1 MTRTKVVI
9 GTILFVL
16 AAFILLSGIVYV
28 AKQTIPILFTVGQSL
43 FAFFSWSLFLIPFV
57 MIFIG
62 IGVVSPEGLGWE
74 GVVIGVLM
82 FFPVL
87 VGTLLTQLLINID
100 TNSIYFAMK
109 QQIIANYGEG
119 IYAIYLCLLFII
131 LIGTIFAPIRLLVL
145 VFSQKDPTISEDQL
159 YSSTKKKILPAIIGR
174 GFFSSSRTSSKTK
187 IQEEGLKANSPASQT
202 GTILDKFP
210 NVKRLMELS
219 KKSQSQA
226 TAYKGITPA
235 GAAFTQPAK
244 KIVTPEG
251 EVKTF
256 TGIIPGLNRE
266 IDGLKTAGDLKRYLD
281 QENAL
286 ASIEEDIPM
295 DDPFMDDSQNK
306 LGAED
311 EDDLEDKL
319 DSFDE
324 MFDKNY
330 GDDERYAKK
339 IEKIGK
345 EHPGEDPAFRFLEES
360 YLEDEYIEEEEDFVI
375 TPQSSKKSSIILGE
389 NKVAGAKVKATTPVR
404 YEVPIDSILKKNP
417 NAASWEVDEETRQSG
432 YLLQQCLA
440 EFKIQADVIGI
451 QKGPVVTMF
460 EILPAPGIK
469 LSKITNLA
477 DNIALKLAAQRI
489 RIVAPIPGKHAV
501 GIEIPNKKRALVSF
515 REMVEDEKFKSH
527 SMQIPVILG
536 KDITG
541 NAQIIDLTR
550 TPHLLIA
557 GATGSGKSVCVNSLI
572 TSILYAKDQHE
583 VKLIMI
589 DPKIVELKLYN
600 GVPHLLTEVITEPKR
615 AYQALQYCLSEMERR
630 YSLLDSLG
638 CREIRS
644 FNEKV
649 AKNKKYATTPLPYIV
664 VIVDEFADLMAT
676 SGKDLETVIS
686 RLAAMSRAVGIHLVL
701 ATQRPSVDVITGI
714 IKANIPSR
722 IAFMVSSRFDSRI
735 ILDCDG
741 ADRLLGQGDM
751 LFAPGWDPVL
761 TRVQGAYLTD
771 EEVENV
777 VAHVKTLGEPE
788 YIDDEIFIEDE
799 DGNFNLFSGSGGDD
813 PLMNEALEIVRKTGK
828 ASASYLQRCLKIGY
842 NRAARLVE
850 EMEAKGIVG
859 PQNGSKPRE
868 VLNY

>member
-1 MTRTKVVI
+1 
-9 GTILFVL
+9 
-16 AAFILLSGIVYV
+16 
-28 AKQTIPILFTVGQSL
+28 
-43 FAFFSWSLFLIPFV
+43 

-62 IGVVSPEGLGWE
+62 VVVLSPNGLGFE
-74 GVVIGVLM
+74 GIIIGILM

-87 VGTLLTQLLINID
+87 VGSLLSQLLVNID
-100 TNSIYFAMK
+100 STSIYFAIK
-109 QQIIANYGEG
+109 QQIITNYGYG
-119 IYAIYLCLLFII
+119 VYTFYLCALFII
-131 LIGTIFAPIRLLVL
+131 LIVTLFAPIRLLVL
-145 VFSQKDPTISEDQL
+145 VFSQNDPTITEEQL
-159 YSSTKKKILPAIIGR
+159 YSSTKKKILPPIVGK
-174 GFFSSSRTSSKTK
+174 GFFPTNKESQTQTTVSPAANTSS
-187 IQEEGLKANSPASQT
+187 
-202 GTILDKFP
+202 ILDKFP

-219 KKSQSQA
+219 RKSESQA
-226 TAYKGITPA
+226 TSYKGIEPSKAFFNGYPQKSIVKSDATLEPA
-235 GAAFTQPAK
+235 IKNQDAVFGATKENVFK
-244 KIVTPEG
+244 GV
-251 EVKTF
+251 
-256 TGIIPGLNRE
+256 IPGLNRE
-266 IDGLKTAGDLKRYLD
+266 IEGLETAGDLKRYLE
-281 QENAL
+281 QEKAL
-286 ASIEEDIPM
+286 NDIQEPIPS
-295 DDPFMDDSQNK
+295 DDPFIENSNSIYENDMDEE
-306 LGAED
+306 L
-311 EDDLEDKL
+311 DDFDQL
-319 DSFDE
+319 FDE
-324 MFDKNY
+324 HFN
-330 GDDERYAKK
+330 DDERYANKIASIKK
-339 IEKIGK
+339 DY
-345 EHPGEDPAFRFLEES
+345 PGEDPALRFLEES
-360 YLEDEYIEEEEDFVI
+360 YLEDEYAIEDEDEVI
-375 TPQSSKKSSIILGE
+375 TPSPSLSSPKSLKTKPSSRSKL
-389 NKVAGAKVKATTPVR
+389 KTTVPPR
-404 YEVPIDSILKKNP
+404 YEVPVDSILRKNP
-417 NAASWEVDEETRQSG
+417 NAASWEVDEETRQNS
-432 YLLQQCLA
+432 YVLQQCLE
-440 EFKIQADVIGI
+440 EFKIQAEVTGI
-451 QKGPVVTMF
+451 RKGPVVTMF

-477 DNIALKLAAQRI
+477 DNIALRLAASRI

-515 REMVEDEKFKSH
+515 REIVEDEKFTSH
-527 SMQIPVILG
+527 NMQIPVILG

-541 NAQIIDLTR
+541 NAQIIDLAQ

-572 TSILYAKDQHE
+572 TSILYSKGPND

-600 GVPHLLTEVITEPKR
+600 GVPHLLTEVITEPKK

-649 AKNKKYATTPLPYIV
+649 TKSKKYATAPLPYIV

-676 SGKDLETVIS
+676 TGKDLETVIS

-741 ADRLLGQGDM
+741 AEKLLGKGDM

-761 TRVQGAYLTD
+761 TRIQGAYLTD

-777 VAHVKTLGEPE
+777 VAHVKTLGEPD

-799 DGNFNLFSGSGGDD
+799 DGNFNLFSSSTGDD
-813 PLMNEALEIVRKTGK
+813 PLMNRALEIVTATGK

-850 EMEAKGIVG
+850 EMEMRGIVG

-868 VLNY
+868 VLNNYDS